1 MAQDPTG
8 APRTADSSTRAVRPA
23 APTSA
28 TVVPLNPPTGET
40 APQRALHI
48 CLLGYRS
55 APFGGGQGIY
65 LKYLSKALVDA
76 GHRVDVI
83 SGQPYPH
90 LDPRVR
96 LIPMP
101 GLNLF
106 ETGLGSLRFH
116 HLSSLTNIIE
126 WTSKLSGGFAEPY
139 CFGRRVVKYLK
150 RFGRHYDIIHD
161 NQSLSY
167 GMLELQ
173 RLGFPLVTTIHH
185 PVTSDLRIAL
195 KAAKNWRERLFIKR
209 WHYFLKMQKR
219 VAGELHHVV
228 TVSERSREDIA
239 AAFDLQP
246 AAIHLVHCGIDTEEF
261 RPLPEVSKTPRRLM
275 ATVSA
280 DQPLKG
286 VRYLFE
292 ALAELLPK
300 YPDLELLLVGKPHA
314 GGEADQLIDKLG
326 LRGHIRTVSGIST
339 EELVRYYNE
348 AEVAVVPSV
357 YEGFG
362 LPAGEAMS
370 CGTALVSTTGGA
382 LPEVVG
388 DAALQVP
395 VRDSQALGAA
405 IDRLLSDGD
414 LRCQLE
420 QAGRRRI
427 ESLFCWHR
435 SAAQMLD
442 YYQTVIHPPH
452 STGDA
457 LENC

>member
-1 MAQDPTG
+1 
-8 APRTADSSTRAVRPA
+8 
-23 APTSA
+23 
-28 TVVPLNPPTGET
+28 
-40 APQRALHI
+40 
-48 CLLGYRS
+48 
-55 APFGGGQGIY
+55 
-65 LKYLSKALVDA
+65 
-76 GHRVDVI
+76 
-83 SGQPYPH
+83 
-90 LDPRVR
+90 
-96 LIPMP
+96 
-101 GLNLF
+101 
-106 ETGLGSLRFH
+106 
-116 HLSSLTNIIE
+116 
-126 WTSKLSGGFAEPY
+126 
-139 CFGRRVVKYLK
+139 
-150 RFGRHYDIIHD
+150 
-161 NQSLSY
+161 
-167 GMLELQ
+167 
-173 RLGFPLVTTIHH
+173 
-185 PVTSDLRIAL
+185 
-195 KAAKNWRERLFIKR
+195 
-209 WHYFLKMQKR
+209 
-219 VAGELHHVV
+219 
-228 TVSERSREDIA
+228 
-239 AAFDLQP
+239 
-246 AAIHLVHCGIDTEEF
+246 
-261 RPLPEVSKTPRRLM
+261 PRRLM

-300 YPDLELLLVGKPHA
+300 YPDLELLLVGKAHA